1 MTDMDQIDRRGFLKK
16 SGLVG
21 AAAVGLSLNGL
32 AEASAAAPAA
42 SCRWGSLVLGR
53 GKQSQLDAVKALEQK
68 VGRRFNT
75 THYRMPWATPL
86 VNSFTSWSANT
97 GHTQILSWFARG
109 PGGLV
114 SWKGIA
120 NGDRDAW
127 ITTQARSLKAAG
139 WKGYFC
145 FHKEPEDEGNPTDW
159 KAAHN
164 RVHQIFDNVGVTGMR
179 WAVTLMASTYQKGQ
193 ADLWMPAKYDLLG
206 VDGYNRY
213 HCRGTPWK
221 PFVNTFSYAH
231 NYAKAKGKKLYVIE
245 SGCVEGEPGRKA
257 AWFQGSFGHAQ
268 DLARGRRRL
277 LQQRG
282 HGLHLLGRFLVVVA
296 FVVQLVGA
304 RPLLR
309 VGDRVVQ
316 APSSP
321 GARREAAGPR
331 LPAPA
336 PCG

>member
-1 MTDMDQIDRRGFLKK
+1 MMDLDQIDRRGFLKK

-164 RVHQIFDNVGVTGMR
+164 RVHKIFDNVGVTGMR

-221 PFVNTFSYAH
+221 PFVNTFSYAR

-257 AWFQGSFGHAQ
+257 AWFGAASATLKSWPEVVGVSYNSEDTDCTYWADSSSSSLSAFSSW
-268 DLARGRRRL
+268 GR
-277 LQQRG
+277 
-282 HGLHLLGRFLVVVA
+282 
-296 FVVQLVGA
+296 
-304 RPLLR
+304 
-309 VGDRVVQ
+309 DRYY
-316 APSSP
+316 A
-321 GARREAAGPR
+321 
-331 LPAPA
+331 
-336 PCG
+336 